1 MLRAVTGEHRQDG
14 FAPANLSAG
23 APAPTV
29 AVDAAQLARR
39 SVVYRRPVRRLLRAY
54 RVTLQVVLSYWLLGV
69 RQRFRSEEAGA
80 ELLQA
85 VHRHNARRVLTTIVE
100 LQGLFIKIGQ
110 LISVMANMLPEAF
123 RKELQ
128 TLQDRVPPRP
138 YEDIEARLIK
148 ELGGR
153 RPTEVFSQFDRT
165 PVASASIGQVHAAR
179 LPSGEKVAVKVQY
192 PGIEAIVKTDLRVV
206 QRIFT
211 LLRRFLPDWG
221 WATIYSEIREMVLAE
236 LDYRHE
242 AGAIRAI
249 AANFANRKDVLIP
262 RVFDEFSTE
271 RVLTTEW
278 MTGTRVN
285 DIEALDACGVNRKQA
300 ARLCVEVY
308 CKQIFVDGVYHA
320 DPHPGNILL
329 RPPGPGE
336 TGPSIV
342 FLDFGATAR
351 VSPGMRKG
359 IVTFLQGAMTRDVG
373 RIVTALK
380 EMGFIS
386 RHADPEVF
394 DRVVQHFYE
403 HFRAQMRFEGFSLSN
418 LKIDP
423 RAQLATLLDLR
434 DLNVSLRDLRDAF
447 VVPKEW
453 VLLERT
459 LLLLLGVCTTLDP
472 SMDPSAVI
480 QPYVDRFLLGE
491 KKGWSE
497 AMLETLRESALSAFA
512 LPGEL
517 GRFLT
522 LASRGDTEVRI
533 RGLDVNFDRVYVLGQ
548 QLLWGFLGATAV
560 SLSVVFEGRGQ
571 ERDRLISLCLA
582 TVFGGLLLIS
592 LLRGRRLR
600 KRRRR

>member
-1 MLRAVTGEHRQDG
+1 MLQVVKGQNTHDRSGDATLGT
-14 FAPANLSAG
+14 PA
-23 APAPTV
+23 V
-29 AVDAAQLARR
+29 AVDSAKAARR
-39 SVVYRRPVRRLLRAY
+39 SAMYRRPWRRLLRAY
-54 RVTLQVVLSYWLLGV
+54 RVTLQVVLSYWFL
-69 RQRFRSEEAGA
+69 RMRRRFRSEEAAA
-80 ELLQA
+80 ELVQA
-85 VHRHNARRVLTTIVE
+85 VHRENARRVLATIVE
-100 LQGLFIKIGQ
+100 LQGLFIKVGQ
-110 LISVMANMLPEAF
+110 LISVLANMLPEAF

-138 YEDIEARLIK
+138 YEDIEARLVE

-153 RPTEVFSQFDRT
+153 PPSQVFGEFDRN
-165 PVASASIGQVHAAR
+165 PVASASIGQVHVAR
-179 LPSGEKVAVKVQY
+179 LHSGEKVAVKVQY
-192 PGIEAIVKTDLRVV
+192 PGIETIVATDLGAIR
-206 QRIFT
+206 RIFA
-211 LLRRFLPDWG
+211 LLRRVLPDWG
-221 WATIYSEIREMVLAE
+221 WDTIYREIREMVLAE
-236 LDYRHE
+236 LDYQHE

-249 AANFANRKDVLIP
+249 AANFTKRKDVAIP
-262 RVFDEFSTE
+262 RVIDEFSTA

-278 MTGTRVN
+278 MTGIRVC
-285 DIEALDACGVNRKQA
+285 DIETLDAAGVDRKQA
-300 ARLCVEVY
+300 AQLCVEAY

-320 DPHPGNILL
+320 DPHPGNLLL

-336 TGPSIV
+336 SGPTVV

-351 VSPGMRKG
+351 VSQGMRKG

-373 RIVTALK
+373 RIVTSLK
-380 EMGFIS
+380 EMGFLA
-386 RHADPEVF
+386 RHADHEVF

-434 DLNVSLRDLRDAF
+434 DLNVSLRDLTDAF

-472 SMDPSAVI
+472 AMDPSAVI

-491 KKGWSE
+491 KKEWSE
-497 AMLETLRESALSAFA
+497 AMLDTLRESALSAFA

-522 LASRGDTEVRI
+522 LASRGDVEVRV
-533 RGLDVNFDRVYVLGQ
+533 RGIEAGIDVMYVLGQ
-548 QLLWGFLGATAV
+548 QLLWGFLGATAYT
-560 SLSVVFEGRGQ
+560 LSVVFEGRGQ
-571 ERDRLISLCLA
+571 EGARLVSAGVA
-582 TVFGGLLLIS
+582 TIFGGLLLIS